1 MATEADVR
9 TALEEVMDPE
19 ILLSVIDLGLI
30 KTVRM
35 GENGAPTEVDML
47 LTTPFCPYAPM
58 MVQNVTEAV
67 EKVTGGPAKVE
78 ILPDAWDQSMMPDP
92 SLLGHW

>member
-1 MATEADVR
+1 MATETDVR

-19 ILLSVIDLGLI
+19 LLLSVVDLGLI

-35 GENGAPTEVDML
+35 GENGTPTQVDML

-58 MVQNVTEAV
+58 MVEQITAV
-67 EKVTGGPAKVE
+67 VERVTGGPAKVE
-78 ILPDAWDQSMMPDP
+78 ILPDAWDPSMMPDP
-92 SLLGHW
+92 SLLGGW